1 MQRKARSIFLF
12 LFAALLQVSVE
23 VQAQEKITI
32 SEKNA
37 SLEKVFGD
45 IQKQTSYNIWFDK
58 ALLEKTSRVN
68 INLKDVTLEQALT
81 VSCAGQPLE
90 FSIVGKSVVIKE
102 KEQQKTNAPGKITIK
117 GRVTDEKGLP
127 LEGANVFIKGTHHGI
142 ETNPNGFFELKTDQ
156 NNVQL
161 EISFS
166 GYFQNSLTQTDQNLP
181 GFFYPSQ
188 KIHWT

>member
-12 LFAALLQVSVE
+12 LLAALLQVSAKVN
-23 VQAQEKITI
+23 AQEKITL

-45 IQKQTSYNIWFDK
+45 IQKQTSFNIWFDK

-68 INLKDVTLEQALT
+68 IDLKDVSLEQALT

-102 KEQQKTNAPGKITIK
+102 KIPKKVP
-117 GRVTDEKGLP
+117 
-127 LEGANVFIKGTHHGI
+127 
-142 ETNPNGFFELKTDQ
+142 
-156 NNVQL
+156 
-161 EISFS
+161 
-166 GYFQNSLTQTDQNLP
+166 
-181 GFFYPSQ
+181 
-188 KIHWT
+188 IHPVN